1 LNLDRFVLDSER
13 IHDDL
18 SVPSLG
24 ELVRRAEEVEGPRV
38 VITLPVR
45 RSDFPERLKGVM
57 RLLSRSERASLCLV
71 AGNPAYLTE
80 EERKMPAGG
89 LLASAVK
96 WVIGEL
102 GPETE
107 VFVGTERVERVVAKL
122 CAEHNVMPFL
132 LLDDHSPELLALLR
146 PNSNRLAVYVPF
158 AVGTKRDDAIPSL
171 LPYVERRMRALR
183 LSGRPTDHL
192 DRFCVVGN
200 QHEITSRLTH
210 LSRQYDVV
218 IGYPANPDPEQI
230 KFWSLLGQTSAS
242 DP

>member
-1 LNLDRFVLDSER
+1 
-13 IHDDL
+13 
-18 SVPSLG
+18 
-24 ELVRRAEEVEGPRV
+24 VRRAEEVGGPRV

-45 RSDFPERLKGVM
+45 RSDFPDRLKDVM

-80 EERKMPAGG
+80 EERKLSAGG

-96 WVIGEL
+96 RVIGEL

-107 VFVGTERVERVVAKL
+107 IFVGTERVEKVVARL
-122 CAEHNVMPFL
+122 CAEHNVVPFL
-132 LLDDHSPELLALLR
+132 LLDDHSPELLARLR

-158 AVGTKRDDAIPSL
+158 AVGPRREEAIPAL

-200 QHEITSRLTH
+200 QHEISSRLTH

>member
-1 LNLDRFVLDSER
+1 M
-13 IHDDL
+13 
-18 SVPSLG
+18 
-24 ELVRRAEEVEGPRV
+24 
-38 VITLPVR
+38 ITLPVR
-45 RSDFPERLKGVM
+45 RSDFPDRLKDVM

-80 EERKMPAGG
+80 EERKLSAGG

-96 WVIGEL
+96 RVIGEL

-107 VFVGTERVERVVAKL
+107 IFVGTERVEKVVARL
-122 CAEHNVMPFL
+122 CAEHNVVPFL
-132 LLDDHSPELLALLR
+132 LLDDHSPELLARLR

-158 AVGTKRDDAIPSL
+158 AVGPRREEAIPAL

-200 QHEITSRLTH
+200 QHEISSRLTH

>member
-1 LNLDRFVLDSER
+1 
-13 IHDDL
+13 
-18 SVPSLG
+18 
-24 ELVRRAEEVEGPRV
+24 
-38 VITLPVR
+38 
-45 RSDFPERLKGVM
+45 M

-80 EERKMPAGG
+80 EERKLSAGG

-96 WVIGEL
+96 RVIGEL

-107 VFVGTERVERVVAKL
+107 IFVGTERVEKVVARL
-122 CAEHNVMPFL
+122 CAEHNVVPFL
-132 LLDDHSPELLALLR
+132 LLDDHSPELLARLR

-158 AVGTKRDDAIPSL
+158 AVGPRREEAIPAL

-200 QHEITSRLTH
+200 QHEISSRLTH

>member
-1 LNLDRFVLDSER
+1 
-13 IHDDL
+13 
-18 SVPSLG
+18 
-24 ELVRRAEEVEGPRV
+24 
-38 VITLPVR
+38 
-45 RSDFPERLKGVM
+45 
-57 RLLSRSERASLCLV
+57 
-71 AGNPAYLTE
+71 
-80 EERKMPAGG
+80 

-122 CAEHNVMPFL
+122 CTQRNVVPFL

-183 LSGRPTDHL
+183 LSGSPTDHL

-200 QHEITSRLTH
+200 QHEISSRLRH

-230 KFWSLLGQTSAS
+230 KFWSLLGQTSAT